1 MYLLIPTG
9 LAPLEG
15 HPGWRGQSG
24 QGFFPPAGQREFLLG
39 LRL

>member
-9 LAPLEG
+9 RAPWEG
-15 HPGWRGQSG
+15 HPGWGGQSG
-24 QGFFPPAGQREFLLG
+24 QGFFPPAGQCELLLG